1 MPRFLRPPAPD
12 AETIVWSPP
21 DWDADEDNTLTDR
34 DPEPVRPSVTES
46 PQRAPV
52 EVEFRKISAQA
63 VKHVRIAYEIW
74 TKNRVYNL
82 DSNLQCFDVI
92 DLATGTSNERHPF
105 VGARL
110 IGGQLRERD
119 GENAELSFPLPAPG
133 ADAVFSKTDEHQ
145 RIRLAVTSSVTRVI
159 LHVHQV
165 EVRGPE
171 RDHAW
176 GRITRTGH

>member
-1 MPRFLRPPAPD
+1 M
-12 AETIVWSPP
+12 WSPP
-21 DWDADEDNTLTDR
+21 DWDADDDATITE
-34 DPEPVRPSVTES
+34 PEPEPFRPSVTES
-46 PQRAPV
+46 PQRPPIEV
-52 EVEFRKISAQA
+52 EVRKISPQA

-74 TKNRVYNL
+74 TRNRVYNL
-82 DSNLQCFDVI
+82 DASLQCFDVI

-110 IGGQLRERD
+110 VGGQLRERE
-119 GENAELSFPLPAPG
+119 GEHAELSFPLPAPG
-133 ADAVFSKTDEHQ
+133 SDAVFQKTDEQQ

-159 LHVHQV
+159 LHVHRV

>member
-1 MPRFLRPPAPD
+1 MKSRPPPTFED
-12 AETIVWSPP
+12 ETIVWSPP
-21 DWDADEDNTLTDR
+21 DWDAEDDATITE
-34 DPEPVRPSVTES
+34 PEPIRPSVTET
-46 PQRAPV
+46 PRAAV
-52 EVEFRKISAQA
+52 EVEVRKISPQA

-82 DSNLQCFDVI
+82 DANLQCFDVI
-92 DLATGTSNERHPF
+92 DLATGTSNEHHPF

-110 IGGQLRERD
+110 VGGQLRERE
-119 GENAELSFPLPAPG
+119 GEHAELSFPLPAPG
-133 ADAVFSKTDEHQ
+133 SDAVFQKMDDQQ

-159 LHVHQV
+159 LHIHQV